1 MDHGKHTDGHTDGH
15 TAPGMAGRHYTMLG
29 INLALSLLIM
39 YVGMFAMIWS
49 WGEFVQNVNFLY
61 MALVMWAPMAIVMM
75 LTMRSMYTDARLNTV
90 LYLALAAVFLLSF
103 AGIRAQ
109 GLVGDRQFLSSMI
122 PHHSGAVLMC
132 NRASLRDAEIR
143 ELCFGPEGIV
153 AGQRREIDQMKAIQQ
168 RL

>member
-1 MDHGKHTDGHTDGH
+1 MDHGKHTGGH
-15 TAPGMAGRHYTMLG
+15 TAPDMARHHYTMLG
-29 INLALSLLIM
+29 VNLALSLLIM
-39 YVGMFAMIWS
+39 YVAMFAMIWA
-49 WGEFVQNVNFLY
+49 WGAFVQNINFLY
-61 MALVMWAPMAIVMM
+61 MALVMWAPMGIVMM
-75 LTMRSMYTDARLNTV
+75 LTMKSMYTNARLNAV
-90 LYLALAAVFLLSF
+90 LYLALAAVFVLSF

-143 ELCFGPEGIV
+143 ELCFGPDGIV
-153 AGQRREIDQMKAIQQ
+153 AGQQREIDQMKAIRQ